1 MYQRGIIR
9 LKDLIAKRAR
19 LPTVRRH
26 RQESC
31 TARSKPLTAPGTAS
45 HLQRKLFS
53 VLNKSGANVL
63 IDKRIG
69 GLHRHGRHQRTVQ
82 AQSRT
87 YAKRNC
93 KPLTFPLIHGIMM
106 VHLYLCEKEVS
117 EMAFDANKYKNQ
129 YEKDN
134 YDRILILVPK
144 GKKADIKERAEELG
158 ISVSELIVRALEKM
172 YLLDLSK

>member
-1 MYQRGIIR
+1 
-9 LKDLIAKRAR
+9 
-19 LPTVRRH
+19 
-26 RQESC
+26 
-31 TARSKPLTAPGTAS
+31 
-45 HLQRKLFS
+45 
-53 VLNKSGANVL
+53 
-63 IDKRIG
+63 
-69 GLHRHGRHQRTVQ
+69 
-82 AQSRT
+82 
-87 YAKRNC
+87 
-93 KPLTFPLIHGIMM
+93 M